1 MEVNKNSFILE
12 NKRWVIS
19 SLLFS
24 ILILL
29 PVLILISN
37 FFSGDQ
43 STLKYLFDTVLLDY
57 SFNTLYLIFLTS
69 FASLVFGIF
78 PAWII
83 SNYDFFGR
91 KFFDIALYL
100 PLAIPSYIMAFTYID
115 ILNFTG
121 PFQSFLRSYSFLPS
135 DFFNIDYLQ
144 IETLGILMGM
154 ALYPYV
160 YTASR
165 VSFSLIGSNY
175 INVSKNLG
183 LSNFQTFFRVILPL
197 SRPAI
202 MSGLFLVIMEVLNEY
217 GAVKYFGVNTYTSG
231 IFRSWFSLGDIN
243 GAIQLACI
251 LLFFVLVLFYLEKKS
266 IKSSQFYYS
275 KNSDIFSGKLKKSN
289 KQIIL
294 FLICLMPFLLGF
306 IIPLLSI
313 TDNVLHNFYET
324 NFSKLFELTGNSIF
338 VSSLSAIIIIV
349 IALFFLFVNRISKIK
364 SLSFINNLISLGYA
378 LPGAVIGLGLILLF
392 SSYSLIGTFYVLFY
406 AYIIRFL
413 AVGKSPIKSS
423 IEKQPESFDDTGKNL
438 GLGPFR
444 LLKQIHLP
452 VNKYALVSAFI
463 LVFIDVMKE
472 LPITLILRPFNFDTL
487 ATQTYEFAVEEM
499 LPLSSIYSL
508 IIIVLSSVMLLILK
522 KFIDKQLNVS

>member
-275 KNSDIFSGKLKKSN
+275 KNSDVFS
-289 KQIIL
+289 
-294 FLICLMPFLLGF
+294 
-306 IIPLLSI
+306 
-313 TDNVLHNFYET
+313 
-324 NFSKLFELTGNSIF
+324 
-338 VSSLSAIIIIV
+338 
-349 IALFFLFVNRISKIK
+349 
-364 SLSFINNLISLGYA
+364 
-378 LPGAVIGLGLILLF
+378 
-392 SSYSLIGTFYVLFY
+392 
-406 AYIIRFL
+406 
-413 AVGKSPIKSS
+413 
-423 IEKQPESFDDTGKNL
+423 
-438 GLGPFR
+438 
-444 LLKQIHLP
+444 
-452 VNKYALVSAFI
+452 
-463 LVFIDVMKE
+463 
-472 LPITLILRPFNFDTL
+472 
-487 ATQTYEFAVEEM
+487 
-499 LPLSSIYSL
+499 
-508 IIIVLSSVMLLILK
+508 
-522 KFIDKQLNVS
+522 

>member
-202 MSGLFLVIMEVLNEY
+202 ISGLFLVIMEVLNEY

-231 IFRSWFSLGDIN
+231 IFL
-243 GAIQLACI
+243 
-251 LLFFVLVLFYLEKKS
+251 
-266 IKSSQFYYS
+266 
-275 KNSDIFSGKLKKSN
+275 
-289 KQIIL
+289 
-294 FLICLMPFLLGF
+294 
-306 IIPLLSI
+306 
-313 TDNVLHNFYET
+313 
-324 NFSKLFELTGNSIF
+324 
-338 VSSLSAIIIIV
+338 
-349 IALFFLFVNRISKIK
+349 
-364 SLSFINNLISLGYA
+364 
-378 LPGAVIGLGLILLF
+378 
-392 SSYSLIGTFYVLFY
+392 SLIH
-406 AYIIRFL
+406 I
-413 AVGKSPIKSS
+413 
-423 IEKQPESFDDTGKNL
+423 
-438 GLGPFR
+438 
-444 LLKQIHLP
+444 
-452 VNKYALVSAFI
+452 
-463 LVFIDVMKE
+463 
-472 LPITLILRPFNFDTL
+472 
-487 ATQTYEFAVEEM
+487 
-499 LPLSSIYSL
+499 
-508 IIIVLSSVMLLILK
+508 
-522 KFIDKQLNVS
+522 

>member
-1 MEVNKNSFILE
+1 MEVNKNKYILE
-12 NKRWVIS
+12 NKRWVFS
-19 SLLFS
+19 SLIFS

-29 PVLILISN
+29 PVLVLLLN

-43 STLKYLFDTVLLDY
+43 TTLNYLFNTVLFDY
-57 SFNTLYLIFLTS
+57 SLNTFYLILLTS
-69 FASLVFGIF
+69 ITALVMGIF
-78 PAWII
+78 PAWVI
-83 SNYDFFGR
+83 SNYNFYGR

-100 PLAIPSYIMAFTYID
+100 PLAIPAYIMAFTYID
-115 ILNFTG
+115 ILNYTG
-121 PFQSFLRSYSFLPS
+121 PFQTFLRNYSFLPS
-135 DFFNIDYLQ
+135 DFFNVDYLQ
-144 IETLGILMGM
+144 IETLGVLLGLS
-154 ALYPYV
+154 LYPYV

-165 VSFSLIGSNY
+165 ISFSLIGSNY

-183 LSNFQTFFRVILPL
+183 LSTLQTFYKVILPL

-202 MSGLFLVIMEVLNEY
+202 ISGLFLVIMEVLNEY
-217 GAVKYFGVNTYTSG
+217 GAVKYFGVNTFTSG

-251 LLFFVLVLFYLEKKS
+251 LLIFVLLLFYLEKKS
-266 IKSSQFYYS
+266 LKNSQFYYS
-275 KNSDIFSGKLKKSN
+275 KNSDVFSRKLKKTP
-289 KQIIL
+289 KPLLAYFMCII
-294 FLICLMPFLLGF
+294 PFLFGF
-306 IIPLLSI
+306 ILP
-313 TDNVLHNFYET
+313 VLFIINNTFHTFSET
-324 NFSKLFELTGNSIF
+324 NFSKLFTLIGNSIF
-338 VSSLSAIIIIV
+338 VSTFSAIFIIA
-349 IALFFLFVNRISKIK
+349 IALFLLFVNRISKIK
-364 SLSFINNLISLGYA
+364 PLSFINNLVSLGYA

-392 SSYSLIGTFYVLFY
+392 SSNSLVGSFFILFY

-438 GLGPFR
+438 GLGPFK

-452 VNKYALVSAFI
+452 VNKYALISAFI
-463 LVFIDVMKE
+463 LVFIDVLKE

-522 KFIDKQLNVS
+522 NFIDKQLNVS

>member
-1 MEVNKNSFILE
+1 MEVKNSRFIIE
-12 NKRWVIS
+12 NKRWVFS

-24 ILILL
+24 VLILL
-29 PVLILISN
+29 PVLVLLIN
-37 FFSGDQ
+37 FFKGDQ
-43 STLKYLFDTVLLDY
+43 TTLNYLFDTVLFDY
-57 SFNTLYLIFLTS
+57 SFNTLYLILLTS
-69 FASLVFGIF
+69 FTSFILGVF

-83 SNYDFFGR
+83 SNYDFVGR
-91 KFFDIALYL
+91 NFFDIALYL

-115 ILNFTG
+115 VLNFTG
-121 PFQSFLRSYSFLPS
+121 PFQSFLRSYAFLPS
-135 DFFNIDYLQ
+135 DLFNIDYLQ
-144 IETLGILMGM
+144 IETLGILMGLS
-154 ALYPYV
+154 LYPYV

-183 LSNFQTFFRVILPL
+183 LSSLQTFFKVILPL
-197 SRPAI
+197 SKPAI

-251 LLFFVLVLFYLEKKS
+251 LLVFVLSLFYIEKKS
-266 IKSSQFYYS
+266 IKNSQFYYS
-275 KNSDIFSGKLKKSN
+275 KNSDVFSGKLKPSN
-289 KQIIL
+289 KKIL
-294 FLICLMPFLLGF
+294 FFLICLMPFLLGF
-306 IIPLLSI
+306 IIPVLSI
-313 TDNVLHNFYET
+313 TNNVLNNFHET

-438 GLGPFR
+438 GLGPFK
-444 LLKQIHLP
+444 LLRQIHLP

-487 ATQTYEFAVEEM
+487 ATQTYEFAIEEM

-508 IIIVLSSVMLLILK
+508 IIIVLSSMMLLILK
-522 KFIDKQLNVS
+522 KFVDKQLNVS

>member
-1 MEVNKNSFILE
+1 
-12 NKRWVIS
+12 
-19 SLLFS
+19 
-24 ILILL
+24 
-29 PVLILISN
+29 
-37 FFSGDQ
+37 
-43 STLKYLFDTVLLDY
+43 
-57 SFNTLYLIFLTS
+57 
-69 FASLVFGIF
+69 
-78 PAWII
+78 
-83 SNYDFFGR
+83 
-91 KFFDIALYL
+91 
-100 PLAIPSYIMAFTYID
+100 
-115 ILNFTG
+115 
-121 PFQSFLRSYSFLPS
+121 
-135 DFFNIDYLQ
+135 
-144 IETLGILMGM
+144 
-154 ALYPYV
+154 
-160 YTASR
+160 
-165 VSFSLIGSNY
+165 
-175 INVSKNLG
+175 
-183 LSNFQTFFRVILPL
+183 
-197 SRPAI
+197 
-202 MSGLFLVIMEVLNEY
+202 
-217 GAVKYFGVNTYTSG
+217 
-231 IFRSWFSLGDIN
+231 
-243 GAIQLACI
+243 
-251 LLFFVLVLFYLEKKS
+251 
-266 IKSSQFYYS
+266 
-275 KNSDIFSGKLKKSN
+275 
-289 KQIIL
+289 
-294 FLICLMPFLLGF
+294 MPFLLGF
-306 IIPLLSI
+306 IIPVLSI

-349 IALFFLFVNRISKIK
+349 IALFFLFVNRISKNK

-438 GLGPFR
+438 GLGPFK

-452 VNKYALVSAFI
+452 VNKYALASAFI